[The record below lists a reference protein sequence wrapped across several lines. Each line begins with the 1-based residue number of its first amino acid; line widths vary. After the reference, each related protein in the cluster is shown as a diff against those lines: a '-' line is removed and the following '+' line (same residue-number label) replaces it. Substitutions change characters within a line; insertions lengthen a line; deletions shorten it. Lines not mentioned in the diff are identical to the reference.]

1 MRQKKLRFTFCMCNC
16 RFKSSLMEWINN
28 ILDNFNRSLWV
39 TVQDYKF
46 IIYIFLF
53 DFEKNLCSRVIGN
66 FDFTPL
72 QNKSS

>member
-1 MRQKKLRFTFCMCNC
+1 MCNC
-16 RFKSSLMEWINN
+16 MFKSSIFMEWINN

-39 TVQDYKF
+39 SVKDYKF

-53 DFEKNLCSRVIGN
+53 DFEKNLCSGVIGN

-72 QNKSS
+72 QNKLS